1 MLLSINIPHQLTS
14 LILSCI
20 SSSSLAILVNGNST
34 NIFKPSRG
42 FRQGDSMPP
51 YLFIL
56 GMEYLSLLI
65 HRQVSSG
72 NWKPIWIT
80 NLGPTISH
88 TLFADGVFLFEEA
101 TLENANTIN
110 SILQTFASYSWLSI
124 NKHKSKL
131 FFSNSCSSNL
141 CEEINQ
147 ILNISKT
154 SDLGKYLGFPLL
166 KRKLVHFDFQPIINN
181 IFAKLTSWK
190 AKMLNLV
197 GRITL
202 AKYVLFSIP
211 IHIMQCFPLPK
222 KTTNAIN
229 INILGYLW
237 GSSEENKKLHLI
249 K

>member
-14 LILSCI
+14 LILSCV

-34 NIFKPSRG
+34 NIFEPSRG

-56 GMEYLSLLI
+56 GMGYLYPYWYTT
-65 HRQVSSG
+65 

-80 NLGPTISH
+80 NSGPTISH
-88 TLFADGVFLFEEA
+88 NLFADGVFLFEEA

-141 CEEINQ
+141 CEEISQ

-166 KRKLVHFDFQPIINN
+166 KRKLVHFDFQPIITN

-202 AKYVLFSIP
+202 AKYVIFSIP
-211 IHIMQCFPLPK
+211 IHIMQCFSLPK

-237 GSSEENKKLHLI
+237 GSSEESKKLHLI

>member
-1 MLLSINIPHQLTS
+1 MPIQLTRSSKLLLPIVDFWLISINQSYFSLT
-14 LILSCI
+14 LVLVTYKEI
-20 SSSSLAILVNGNST
+20 S
-34 NIFKPSRG
+34 
-42 FRQGDSMPP
+42 
-51 YLFIL
+51 
-56 GMEYLSLLI
+56 
-65 HRQVSSG
+65 
-72 NWKPIWIT
+72 
-80 NLGPTISH
+80 
-88 TLFADGVFLFEEA
+88 
-101 TLENANTIN
+101 
-110 SILQTFASYSWLSI
+110 
-124 NKHKSKL
+124 
-131 FFSNSCSSNL
+131 
-141 CEEINQ
+141 Q

-181 IFAKLTSWK
+181 IFAKLASWK

-237 GSSEENKKLHLI
+237 GSSEESKKLHLI